1 MHQPTSPHRT
11 TKDLS
16 PEELAA
22 HRQHLD
28 QHFQNRKVDE
38 ALLRRA
44 WDTAHRVATLLYEDF
59 GAAQVAVFGSL
70 AQQIWFSKSSDIDV
84 VVWGLP
90 GDTYLEALWETRNFS
105 REFKIDLVNF
115 DSAKGRFRERI
126 QSQAVPVRRGETN
139 YRRLIPK
146 CQTSPTEREEIYDE
160 MNKRELIERMVD
172 ERSKIERTVEEIRIR
187 LQRMES
193 ASPEDIEDLKALVAM
208 RLLLFYTGLEKIFGI
223 IAREIDMD
231 EPKGAEW
238 HKDLLQQMAV
248 ARPSRPPVISEE
260 TFAALMLVL
269 RFRHRIRNIYVFE
282 LVPERTVENGKRVCD
297 LLDPLSAEL
306 DIFIAY
312 LEKKDND

>member
-1 MHQPTSPHRT
+1 MHQPTNTHHT

-16 PEELAA
+16 PEELKEY
-22 HRQHLD
+22 RLRLD
-28 QHFQNRKVDE
+28 QKSQNRKVDE
-38 ALLRRA
+38 ALLQRA
-44 WDTAHRVATLLYEDF
+44 WHTAHQVAAMLYKNF
-59 GAAQVAVFGSL
+59 GATQVAIFGSL
-70 AQQIWFSKSSDIDV
+70 AQRTRFSKSSDIDV
-84 VVWGLP
+84 AVWGLP
-90 GDTYLEALWETRNFS
+90 GEPYLEALWETRNFS

-126 QSQAVPVRRGETN
+126 QNQAIYIQQEETDVS
-139 YRRLIPK
+139 RLLSK
-146 CQTSPTEREEIYDE
+146 CQTIPSERKEIYDE
-160 MNKRELIERMVD
+160 MNKRELIERIVD

-187 LQRMES
+187 LQKMES
-193 ASPEDIEDLKALVAM
+193 ASAEDIEDLKALVAM
-208 RLLLFYTGLEKIFGI
+208 RLLIFYTGLEKIFGI

-238 HKDLLQQMAV
+238 HKDLLQQMTE

-306 DIFIAY
+306 NTFIAY
-312 LEKKDND
+312 LEKQRND

>member
-1 MHQPTSPHRT
+1 MHQPTNTHRT
-11 TKDLS
+11 TQDLS
-16 PEELAA
+16 PEELAEY
-22 HRQHLD
+22 RRRLD
-28 QHFQNRKVDE
+28 QYLQNRKVDE
-38 ALLRRA
+38 ALLHRA
-44 WDTAHRVATLLYEDF
+44 WQTAYRVAATLYEDF
-59 GAAQVAVFGSL
+59 DATHVAVFGSL
-70 AQQIWFSKSSDIDV
+70 AQQTWFSKSSDIDV

-126 QSQAVPVRRGETN
+126 QSQAVPIRRGETD
-139 YRRLIPK
+139 YSRLISK

-160 MNKRELIERMVD
+160 MNKRELIERIVD

-187 LQRMES
+187 LRKMES
-193 ASPEDIEDLKALVAM
+193 ASAEDIEDLKALVAM

-231 EPKGAEW
+231 APKGAEW
-238 HKDLLQQMAV
+238 HKDLLQQMAE

-282 LVPERTVENGKRVCD
+282 LAPERTVENGKLVCD
-297 LLDPLSAEL
+297 LLIPLSAEL
-306 DIFIAY
+306 DTFIAY
-312 LEKKDND
+312 LEKKNDD